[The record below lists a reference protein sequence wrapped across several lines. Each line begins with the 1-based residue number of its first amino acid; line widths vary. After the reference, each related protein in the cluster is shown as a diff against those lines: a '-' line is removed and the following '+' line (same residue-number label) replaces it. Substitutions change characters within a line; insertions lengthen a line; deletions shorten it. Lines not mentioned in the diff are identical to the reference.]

1 MNKMMTSL
9 IGIGAGIVAFNMMGN
24 GRGRKLQKQV
34 KRVMKR
40 NPLF

>member
-1 MNKMMTSL
+1 MNKLMSSL

-24 GRGRKLQKQV
+24 GRAKKLQKQV
-34 KRVMKR
+34 KRVLRR